1 MTCVAV
7 HVDDGLTSG
16 HKQTPWWVAGAG
28 GQTLIIWTLIII
40 IYQLQKCVGNMVLHM
55 VHTGRS
61 KGVRKGHI

>member
-1 MTCVAV
+1 M
-7 HVDDGLTSG
+7 DDDKWSPADTDI
-16 HKQTPWWVAGAG
+16 TPWWVAGAG
-28 GQTLIIWTLIII
+28 GQTVIIWTLMII